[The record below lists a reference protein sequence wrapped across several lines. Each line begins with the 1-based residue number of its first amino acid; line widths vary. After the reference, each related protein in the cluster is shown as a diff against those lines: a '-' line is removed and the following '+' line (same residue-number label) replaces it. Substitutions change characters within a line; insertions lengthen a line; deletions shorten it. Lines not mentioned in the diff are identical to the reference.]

1 MLLVTSSVSGARIHH
16 RLSVRSIAGKYCAP
30 KEGKP
35 CMWSGRLSH
44 PDDLR
49 VCNLTGISFH
59 VEFAALGETPYLQA
73 LGDLLHGVRHT
84 TDAVDRWDQIG
95 MKASSALRG
104 SRCRVETACVSPDK
118 RHVAVCSE
126 VRTLLGLRVQQAGML
141 YSIEENAIV
150 GRVALGRRTQKG
162 WVGALG

>member
-1 MLLVTSSVSGARIHH
+1 MFSAGNSSPSENRDVACNTSG
-16 RLSVRSIAGKYCAP
+16 
-30 KEGKP
+30 
-35 CMWSGRLSH
+35 
-44 PDDLR
+44 
-49 VCNLTGISFH
+49 
-59 VEFAALGETPYLQA
+59 
-73 LGDLLHGVRHT
+73 
-84 TDAVDRWDQIG
+84 
-95 MKASSALRG
+95 G
-104 SRCRVETACVSPDK
+104 SRCRVETACASPDK